1 MKKKLKWIIA
11 ALAVLVALLFLLSP
25 VEDEVIVKVPLPL
38 ERVMAEFETPES
50 AGKWFN
56 AADSGRYK
64 LRIEKPNPFEFIFFV
79 DHAGKELPLHFVVSP
94 DTSDAKLTKIIY
106 RYSSSRIDGKERALK
121 LDAAASVHKLG
132 DLLATTEYVYG
143 YKIVVTTVTDSSF
156 LFQQKVVDLDEEAAA
171 TKQLYDELIAF
182 AAAKDADYNGIRI
195 LYSQRVNKEQVALYC
210 SVGVNRYTPTQP
222 DEKIQYKMMPYGKK
236 LLVMDY
242 EGPYGKTKDMYRV
255 LEDYKRYNSLV
266 SMAIPFQKFI
276 TPGYGFADSQ
286 VVKTRI
292 SYPVF

>member
-1 MKKKLKWIIA
+1 MKNKLKWMIA
-11 ALAVLVALLFLLSP
+11 ALAVLVALVFLLGP

-50 AGKWFN
+50 AGKWFKPS
-56 AADSGRYK
+56 DSGSYK
-64 LRIEKPNPFEFIFFV
+64 FRIEKANPFEFIFVV
-79 DHAGKELPLHFVVSP
+79 DYAGNELPLHFVVSP
-94 DTSDAKLTKIIY
+94 DTTDSKLTKIIY
-106 RYSSSRIDGKERALK
+106 RYSSSRINGSEGALK
-121 LDAAASVHKLG
+121 RDAAFRLQQLG
-132 DLLATTEYVYG
+132 ELLSTTEYVYG

-156 LFQQKVVDLDEEAAA
+156 LFQQKVVDLSQEAVE
-171 TKQLYDELIAF
+171 TKKLFEELIAY
-182 AAAKDADYNGIRI
+182 ASKRDANYNGVRI
-195 LYSQRVNKEQVALYC
+195 LYSQRVNKGQVALFC
-210 SVGVNRYTPTQP
+210 SVGVNRYTPTLP
-222 DEKIQYKMMPYGKK
+222 NEKIQYKMMPYGKK

-242 EGPYGKTKDMYRV
+242 EGPYGKTKDLYRI
-255 LEDYKRYNSLV
+255 LEDYKRYNTLV